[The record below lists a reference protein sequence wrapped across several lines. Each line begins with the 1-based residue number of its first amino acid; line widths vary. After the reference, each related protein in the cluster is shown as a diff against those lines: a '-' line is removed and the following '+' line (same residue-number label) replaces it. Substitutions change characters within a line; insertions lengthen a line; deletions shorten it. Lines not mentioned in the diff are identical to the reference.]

1 MIDERDIT
9 RMVQLAR
16 EGKQIKKINEE
27 DFPQYDYWAIY
38 EKVYSAGEKSA
49 LGIKKMITMR
59 LNKLTTVTKK
69 EQPEI
74 INEIAD
80 LVEHL
85 YIRHKE
91 SQVKLDEIRTI
102 IEN

>member
-27 DFPQYDYWAIY
+27 DFPEYNYWEIY
-38 EKVYSAGEKSA
+38 EKIYGAGEKSA
-49 LGIKKMITMR
+49 LGVKKMITMR

-74 INEIAD
+74 ISEIAD
-80 LVEHL
+80 LVEYL
-85 YIRHKE
+85 YVRHKE
-91 SQVKLDEIRTI
+91 SQVKLDEIRSI
-102 IEN
+102 IES

>member
-1 MIDERDIT
+1 MIDERDVN

-27 DFPQYDYWAIY
+27 DYPQYEYWEIY
-38 EKVYSAGEKSA
+38 ETIYNAGEKSA
-49 LGIKKMITMR
+49 LGIKKMITSR
-59 LNKLTTVTKK
+59 LKKMTTVTKR

-91 SQVKLDEIRTI
+91 SQIKLDEIRSV